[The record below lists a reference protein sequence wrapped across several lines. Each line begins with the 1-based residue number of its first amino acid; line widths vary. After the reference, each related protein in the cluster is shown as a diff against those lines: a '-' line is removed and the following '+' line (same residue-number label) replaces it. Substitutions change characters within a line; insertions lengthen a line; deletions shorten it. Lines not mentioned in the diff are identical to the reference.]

1 MASGRF
7 ALVAFPMANAADDRE
22 AGSLCWASANSVG
35 PTVSNGFVLIVQGG
49 FEIGQDA
56 RITDMAER
64 SERHD
69 SWAGKWIDGQAR

>member
-1 MASGRF
+1 M
-7 ALVAFPMANAADDRE
+7 E
-22 AGSLCWASANSVG
+22 QCAGG
-35 PTVSNGFVLIVQGG
+35 GGSNGFVLIVQGG